1 MKANAIIFIFLVAAS
16 FADEENHFNIPNNNK
31 GPIAQNSNS
40 TLPSKHLDISGLD
53 IPSLLN
59 IFDHLDLDGLIN
71 TADTNEHFR
80 QLITVHHMLPVFHI
94 DERVI
99 RIDKVPMFNLWAD
112 KNIHSEPTEAIHNYN
127 TTLLFYTIRTPRN
140 N

>member
-1 MKANAIIFIFLVAAS
+1 
-16 FADEENHFNIPNNNK
+16 
-31 GPIAQNSNS
+31 
-40 TLPSKHLDISGLD
+40 
-53 IPSLLN
+53 
-59 IFDHLDLDGLIN
+59 
-71 TADTNEHFR
+71 
-80 QLITVHHMLPVFHI
+80 MLPVFHI

-112 KNIHSEPTEAIHNYN
+112 KNIHSEPTEVIHNYN

>member
-59 IFDHLDLDGLIN
+59 IFDHLDFDGLIN
-71 TADTNEHFR
+71 TADTN
-80 QLITVHHMLPVFHI
+80 
-94 DERVI
+94 
-99 RIDKVPMFNLWAD
+99 K
-112 KNIHSEPTEAIHNYN
+112 HSVN
-127 TTLLFYTIRTPRN
+127 
-140 N
+140 